1 MVRVG
6 MDDNT
11 HDRRRRFRP
20 LGEKGGVP
28 SQRLASGLSGTMAAS
43 SAGGGSVVAASAA
56 SGRAFMLS
64 GGAMVP
70 AEVDAFFHALYADR
84 ELQGDLA
91 GDTRLAS
98 TAPRLPLS
106 GAASGPLP
114 AGDVLGADTRQE
126 EVRQL
131 DEDYRQYRRQRYDES
146 FDEFT
151 AWRRRRDLAAY
162 RRQLKARAS
171 GQED

>member
-1 MVRVG
+1 

-11 HDRRRRFRP
+11 HDRRRRIRP
-20 LGEKGGVP
+20 LMEKEDVP
-28 SQRLASGLSGTMAAS
+28 SLRLASGLSGAMAVS
-43 SAGGGSVVAASAA
+43 GAGGGSVAAVSAA
-56 SGRAFMLS
+56 SGGAFMLS

-84 ELQGDLA
+84 ELQGDLV

-98 TAPRLPLS
+98 TVPWPTLS

-114 AGDVLGADTRQE
+114 AGDGSEADARQE
-126 EVRQL
+126 AVRQL